1 MKLTKRDEVHHEQRR
16 GRKMQEEET
25 AVERHREIDED
36 VKREPE
42 RSGVLEGE
50 EGVKE
55 YVLGLMGTELPFIER
70 RLPLGTAPL
79 LITELQAD
87 VIASLYCV

>member
-1 MKLTKRDEVHHEQRR
+1 
-16 GRKMQEEET
+16 
-25 AVERHREIDED
+25 
-36 VKREPE
+36 
-42 RSGVLEGE
+42 
-50 EGVKE
+50 VKE